1 MAAVLVDHD
10 AAGTMTSPRREGRLL
25 LQPTLGNKEGA
36 PSIVGEE
43 ESGVDSEEYGA
54 DEDDTNMVRIGNVE
68 AMTGEPT
75 VGEAPLWIRN

>member
-43 ESGVDSEEYGA
+43 ERGFDSEECGT
-54 DEDDTNMVRIGNVE
+54 DEYDTNMVRIGNAE
-68 AMTGEPT
+68 AITAEPA